1 MSQDGEDQH
10 DDGGDGDGFNDVD
23 DEYEDDNGDGNNG
36 VVDTGFQCSG
46 HLRIQAQWGV
56 EPGCCLQRGYICI
69 FGW

>member
-1 MSQDGEDQH
+1 MMMAVIVMASKMLMMRMRNEDDIGED
-10 DDGGDGDGFNDVD
+10 D
-23 DEYEDDNGDGNNG
+23 NG

-56 EPGCCLQRGYICI
+56 EPGCCLQRRYICI